1 MIETRNGSDWVLTQH
16 LWGPMYVDE
25 LLQIAI
31 NGDPGTDNDCLET
44 GASDAS
50 YYALQ
55 DANYNVL
62 AIVASDGDL
71 AERYE
76 YTPYGQRTIF
86 KSPGSN
92 DVMCHA
98 AILES
103 QRVTADSS
111 EATYGICDIGHQG
124 LMHDK
129 EFGLIYN
136 RARYLH
142 SRHGRFMQQD
152 PLGYADGMSLYEYV
166 GSDPVGW
173 VDPSGTRITVV
184 QGSLKDGGEVT
195 IRMHAYEK
203 MRWAIL
209 SRKQNDQ
216 FRKDLRMIYDG
227 VHRFAGNDIPNIR
240 LEEKP
245 FATLHPRET
254 QHPTKRRTR
263 DLLFSSHQMTV
274 SQYEVD
280 LRKDSTTAGLAMV
293 KSVIDVIRAKR
304 KEGRPECCNLV
315 VYVGHNLRGWPELAR
330 LKRDLVRGKAL
341 TPHVAFI
348 PITCM
353 IESTH
358 KSAYNLRLFRGIS
371 PEFLK
376 KPRPYGFWRGARW
389 QRLMTV
395 FPHFMLRTK
404 NQDRETTPEH
414 QIQNMGH
421 ALFIIDTWA
430 QRQLTP
436 VFDKMKKKEMAACE
450 HVYVHVI
457 WGSDEMRLGPRIRGV
472 RGTIGR
478 GATARQTPSEK
489 YLQAGTIEWPPK

>member
-92 DVMCHA
+92 DLLCHA

-111 EATYGICDIGHQG
+111 EATYGLCDIGHQG

-152 PLGYADGMSLYEYV
+152 PLGYVDGMSLYEYV
-166 GSDPVGW
+166 GSGPVSRRDALGLKW
-173 VDPSGTRITVV
+173 KRYDRNPDHWCATSMADRL
-184 QGSLKDGGEVT
+184 QDLAASYGSKDSWTCLWPIGDTTDFMYKHGMVLPGDKYD
-195 IRMHAYEK
+195 AGN
-203 MRWAIL
+203 L
-209 SRKQNDQ
+209 SA
-216 FRKDLRMIYDG
+216 
-227 VHRFAGNDIPNIR
+227 RFAGTR
-240 LEEKP
+240 
-245 FATLHPRET
+245 TLYLTMDDGGFDPKNE
-254 QHPTKRRTR
+254 RTT
-263 DLLFSSHQMTV
+263 FGEYYST
-274 SQYEVD
+274 
-280 LRKDSTTAGLAMV
+280 LRSRQGKVV
-293 KSVIDVIRAKR
+293 KSAILGVFVDSALANTSGQGRTPISLLELAGHSPARKPAISGGSDVEQWILKFLKPRAPHLPWNKLRGYYPKDFSPDKPEPTFDRAKSR
-304 KEGRPECCNLV
+304 RGPRRCWFTRTARVRAVVCN
-315 VYVGHNLRGWPELAR
+315 GHRFG
-330 LKRDLVRGKAL
+330 
-341 TPHVAFI
+341 VAFAKLFLREGASLTTTL
-348 PITCM
+348 PDVRVSFGANVFA
-353 IESTH
+353 ESGVFTH
-358 KSAYNLRLFRGIS
+358 FKVEDPKTKEDKTIRDPDNLTDAFSGRH
-371 PEFLK
+371 
-376 KPRPYGFWRGARW
+376 WRYTA
-389 QRLMTV
+389 
-395 FPHFMLRTK
+395 
-404 NQDRETTPEH
+404 
-414 QIQNMGH
+414 
-421 ALFIIDTWA
+421 
-430 QRQLTP
+430 
-436 VFDKMKKKEMAACE
+436 
-450 HVYVHVI
+450 
-457 WGSDEMRLGPRIRGV
+457 
-472 RGTIGR
+472 TIGGR
-478 GATARQTPSEK
+478 
-489 YLQAGTIEWPPK
+489 L